1 MALKTILETLEGVD
15 DALQSFYV
23 ENDGKYVLQVEGV
36 DEHPDVA
43 NLRNAYQRTKADR
56 EQAKTEIKTLSQQ
69 LAEMQQ
75 NRPDEAQLVAMR
87 QELENKAQAETARAA
102 DLESRLMGVTRDRSL
117 DEALAAAGITNPTY
131 LKAARA
137 LLSPQVKVDGDK
149 AIIETDMGPMAL
161 QEHVKRWVASEGQ
174 PFVTPPSG
182 GGARGNSAGSAS
194 SAISRDDFEAM
205 DPANR
210 MAAIREGKAIV
221 A

>member
-1 MALKTILETLEGVD
+1 MALKTILESLEGVD
-15 DALQSFYV
+15 DALHPFYV
-23 ENDGKYVLQVEGV
+23 ENDGKYVLQIEGV

-56 EQAKTEIKTLSQQ
+56 EQAKTELKTLAQQ
-69 LAEMQQ
+69 LAEMQA

-87 QELENKAQAETARAA
+87 QELENKAQAEAARAA
-102 DLESRLMGVTRDRSL
+102 ELEARLMGVTRDRSL

-137 LLSPQVKVDGDK
+137 LLAPQVKVDGDR

-182 GGARGNSAGSAS
+182 GGAKGNTAGSAP
-194 SAISRDDFEAM
+194 SAISREDFEAM
-205 DPANR
+205 DPVSR
-210 MAAIREGKAIV
+210 MAAIREGKTIA

>member
-15 DALQSFYV
+15 DALQSYYV

-87 QELENKAQAETARAA
+87 QELENKA
-102 DLESRLMGVTRDRSL
+102 
-117 DEALAAAGITNPTY
+117 
-131 LKAARA
+131 
-137 LLSPQVKVDGDK
+137 
-149 AIIETDMGPMAL
+149 
-161 QEHVKRWVASEGQ
+161 H
-174 PFVTPPSG
+174 
-182 GGARGNSAGSAS
+182 RG
-194 SAISRDDFEAM
+194 
-205 DPANR
+205 
-210 MAAIREGKAIV
+210 
-221 A
+221 

>member
-56 EQAKTEIKTLSQQ
+56 EQAKTELKTLSQQ

-87 QELENKAQAETARAA
+87 QELESKAQAEAARAA
-102 DLESRLMGVTRDRSL
+102 ELESRLMGVTRDRSL
-117 DEALAAAGITNPTY
+117 DEALAGAGITNPTY

-137 LLSPQVKVDGDK
+137 LLAPQVKVDGDK

-182 GGARGNSAGSAS
+182 GGAKGNSAGSAPS
-194 SAISRDDFEAM
+194 TVSREDFEAM
-205 DPANR
+205 DPATR
-210 MAAIREGKAIV
+210 MATIRDGKAIV

>member
-15 DALQSFYV
+15 DALQSYYV
-23 ENDGKYVLQVEGV
+23 EDDGKYILQVEGV
-36 DEHPDVA
+36 DDHPDVA

-102 DLESRLMGVTRDRSL
+102 DLEARLMGVTRDRSL

-174 PFVTPPSG
+174 PFVTPPTG
-182 GGARGNSAGSAS
+182 GGAKGNSAGSAS
-194 SAISRDDFEAM
+194 SAISRSDFEAM
-205 DPANR
+205 NPVSR
-210 MAAIREGKAIV
+210 MAAIREGKTIV

>member
-87 QELENKAQAETARAA
+87 QELESKAQAETARAA
-102 DLESRLMGVTRDRSL
+102 DLEARLMGVTRDRSL
-117 DEALAAAGITNPTY
+117 DEALASAGITNPTY

>member
-1 MALKTILETLEGVD
+1 MALKTVLESLEGVD
-15 DALQSFYV
+15 DALQPFYV
-23 ENDGKYVLQVEGV
+23 ENDGKFVLQVEGV

-56 EQAKTEIKTLSQQ
+56 EQAKTELKTLSQQ

-87 QELENKAQAETARAA
+87 QELENKAQAEAARAA
-102 DLESRLMGVTRDRSL
+102 ELEARLMGVTRDRSL

-137 LLSPQVKVDGDK
+137 LLAPQVKVEGDK

-182 GGARGNSAGSAS
+182 GGAKGNTAGSAS
-194 SAISRDDFEAM
+194 STISREDFEAM
-205 DPANR
+205 DPVSR
-210 MAAIREGKAIV
+210 MAAIREGKTIA

>member
-1 MALKTILETLEGVD
+1 MALKTILETLDGVED
-15 DALQSFYV
+15 TLQPFYV
-23 ENDGKYVLQVEGV
+23 ENDGKYVLQIEGV

-56 EQAKTEIKTLSQQ
+56 EQAKTELKTLAQQ
-69 LAEMQQ
+69 LADMQA

-87 QELENKAQAETARAA
+87 QELENRAQAEAARAA
-102 DLESRLMGVTRDRSL
+102 ELEARLMGVTRDRSL

-137 LLSPQVKVDGDK
+137 LLAPQVKVDGDR

-182 GGARGNSAGSAS
+182 GGARGNTAGSVS
-194 SAISRDDFEAM
+194 KTISRDDFEAM
-205 DPANR
+205 DPVSK
-210 MAAIREGKAIV
+210 MAAIREGKTIA

>member
-15 DALQSFYV
+15 DALQPYYV

-117 DEALAAAGITNPTY
+117 DEALASAGITNPTY

-137 LLSPQVKVDGDK
+137 LLAPQVKVDGDK

>member
-15 DALQSFYV
+15 DALQSYYV
-23 ENDGKYVLQVEGV
+23 EDDGKYILQVEGV
-36 DEHPDVA
+36 DNHPDVA

-87 QELENKAQAETARAA
+87 QELESKAQAETARAA
-102 DLESRLMGVTRDRSL
+102 ELEARLMGVTRDRSL
-117 DEALAAAGITNPTY
+117 DEALASAGITNPTY

-137 LLSPQVKVDGDK
+137 LLAPQVKVDGDK

-182 GGARGNSAGSAS
+182 GGARGNSAGSAPS
-194 SAISRDDFEAM
+194 TISREDFEAL
-205 DPANR
+205 DPASR
-210 MAAIREGKAIV
+210 MATIREGKAIV

>member
-87 QELENKAQAETARAA
+87 QELESKAQAEAARAT
-102 DLESRLMGVTRDRSL
+102 DLEARLMGVTRDRSL
-117 DEALAAAGITNPTY
+117 DEALASAGITNPTY

>member
-1 MALKTILETLEGVD
+1 MALKTILETLDGVD
-15 DALQSFYV
+15 DAVAAFYT
-23 ENDGKYVLQVEGV
+23 EDDGKYILQVEGV

-87 QELENKAQAETARAA
+87 QELESKAQAETARAA
-102 DLESRLMGVTRDRSL
+102 DLEKRLMGVTRDRSL
-117 DEALAAAGITNPTY
+117 DEALASAGITNPTFQ
-131 LKAARA
+131 KAARA
-137 LLSPQVKVDGDK
+137 LLAPQVKVEGDR

-161 QEHVKRWVASEGQ
+161 QEHVKRWVASEGSA
-174 PFVTPPSG
+174 FVTPPSG
-182 GGARGNSAGSAS
+182 GGARGNTAGSTPNT
-194 SAISRDDFEAM
+194 ISRDDFEAM
-205 DPANR
+205 DPASR
-210 MAAIREGKAIV
+210 MAAIREGKTIA

>member
-15 DALQSFYV
+15 DALQSYYV
-23 ENDGKYVLQVEGV
+23 EDDGKYILQVEGV
-36 DEHPDVA
+36 DNHPDVA

-87 QELENKAQAETARAA
+87 QELESKAQAETARAA
-102 DLESRLMGVTRDRSL
+102 ELEARLMGVTRDRSL
-117 DEALAAAGITNPTY
+117 DEALASAGITNPTY

-137 LLSPQVKVDGDK
+137 LLAPQVKVDGDK

-182 GGARGNSAGSAS
+182 GGARGNSTGSAPS
-194 SAISRDDFEAM
+194 TISREDFEAM
-205 DPANR
+205 DPASR
-210 MAAIREGKAIV
+210 MATIREGKAIV

>member
-56 EQAKTEIKTLSQQ
+56 EQAKTELKTLSQQ

-87 QELENKAQAETARAA
+87 QELESKAQAEAARAA
-102 DLESRLMGVTRDRSL
+102 ELEARLMGVTRDRSL
-117 DEALAAAGITNPTY
+117 DEALAGAGITNPTY

-137 LLSPQVKVDGDK
+137 LLAPQVKVDGDK

-182 GGARGNSAGSAS
+182 GGAKGNSAGSAPS
-194 SAISRDDFEAM
+194 TVSREDFEAM
-205 DPANR
+205 DPATR
-210 MAAIREGKAIV
+210 MATIRDGKAIV

>member
-1 MALKTILETLEGVD
+1 MTRFSLITLKMMA
-15 DALQSFYV
+15 
-23 ENDGKYVLQVEGV
+23 KYILQVEGV
-36 DEHPDVA
+36 DNHPDVA

-87 QELENKAQAETARAA
+87 QELESKAQAETARAA
-102 DLESRLMGVTRDRSL
+102 ELEARLMGVTRDRSL
-117 DEALAAAGITNPTY
+117 DEALASAGITNPTY

-137 LLSPQVKVDGDK
+137 LLAPQVKVDGDK

-182 GGARGNSAGSAS
+182 GGARGNSAGSAPS
-194 SAISRDDFEAM
+194 TISREDFEAM
-205 DPANR
+205 DPASR
-210 MAAIREGKAIV
+210 MATIREGKAIV

>member
-15 DALQSFYV
+15 DALQPYYV

-87 QELENKAQAETARAA
+87 QELESKAQAETARAA
-102 DLESRLMGVTRDRSL
+102 DLEARLMGVTRDRSL

>member
-15 DALQSFYV
+15 DALQSYYV
-23 ENDGKYVLQVEGV
+23 EDDGKYILQVEGV
-36 DEHPDVA
+36 DNHPDVA

-87 QELENKAQAETARAA
+87 QELESKAQAEAARAA
-102 DLESRLMGVTRDRSL
+102 ELEARLMGVTRDRSL
-117 DEALAAAGITNPTY
+117 DEALAGAGITNPTY

-137 LLSPQVKVDGDK
+137 LLAPQVKVDGDK

-182 GGARGNSAGSAS
+182 GGAKGNSAGSAPS
-194 SAISRDDFEAM
+194 TVSREDFEAM
-205 DPANR
+205 DPATR
-210 MAAIREGKAIV
+210 MATIREGKAIV

>member
-1 MALKTILETLEGVD
+1 MALKTILESLEGVD
-15 DALQSFYV
+15 DALQPYYV
-23 ENDGKYVLQVEGV
+23 EDDGKYILQVEGV
-36 DEHPDVA
+36 DNHPDVA

-56 EQAKTEIKTLSQQ
+56 EQAKTELKTLSQQ

-87 QELENKAQAETARAA
+87 QELESKAQAEAARAA
-102 DLESRLMGVTRDRSL
+102 ELEARLMGVTRDRSL
-117 DEALAAAGITNPTY
+117 DEALAGAGITNPTY

-137 LLSPQVKVDGDK
+137 LLAPQVKVDGDK

-205 DPANR
+205 DPATR

>member
-15 DALQSFYV
+15 DALQPYYV

>member
-15 DALQSFYV
+15 DALQSYYV
-23 ENDGKYVLQVEGV
+23 EDDGKYILQVEGV
-36 DEHPDVA
+36 DNHPDVA

-87 QELENKAQAETARAA
+87 QELESKAQAETARAA
-102 DLESRLMGVTRDRSL
+102 ELEARLMGVTRDRSL
-117 DEALAAAGITNPTY
+117 DEALASAGITNPTY

-137 LLSPQVKVDGDK
+137 LLAPQVKVDGDK

-182 GGARGNSAGSAS
+182 GGARGNSAGSAPS
-194 SAISRDDFEAM
+194 TISREDFEAM
-205 DPANR
+205 DPASR
-210 MAAIREGKAIV
+210 MATIREGKAIV